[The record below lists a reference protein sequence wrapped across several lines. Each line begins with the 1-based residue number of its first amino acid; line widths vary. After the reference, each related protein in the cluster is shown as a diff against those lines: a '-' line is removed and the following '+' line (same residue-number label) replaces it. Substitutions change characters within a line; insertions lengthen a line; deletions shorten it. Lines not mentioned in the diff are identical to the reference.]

1 MAKEYIDKS
10 KALNIYFPLR
20 VKAGES
26 RGQIARRAVQEYA
39 DRIEAIPA
47 ADVVEVQHGHWI
59 RREGFDYEN
68 NVILGACSKCDWG
81 VKDFTNYCPNCG
93 AKMEGVDDGQP

>member
-1 MAKEYIDKS
+1 MAEYIDRFAVLNAIDDAVSNNPLSYTDCINEVLESIS
-10 KALNIYFPLR
+10 KI
-20 VKAGES
+20 S
-26 RGQIARRAVQEYA
+26 
-39 DRIEAIPA
+39 A

-93 AKMEGVDDGQP
+93 AKMGVDGE